1 MLNNLL
7 HLGVILEIFTSSW
20 FDMRLNVAHSISQIV
35 ELDKLGY
42 TPGYT
47 CIEPFRTKN
56 PQLIGY
62 VSIGL
67 W

>member
-1 MLNNLL
+1 
-7 HLGVILEIFTSSW
+7 
-20 FDMRLNVAHSISQIV
+20 MRLNVAHSISQIV

-42 TPGYT
+42 TLGYT

-67 W
+67 